1 MAKQTEGSVETVF
14 TASSSLLG
22 NKLLLRKWQ
31 YDAKSKTMKATASR
45 EFGFLR
51 ESETVE
57 RLLQTGSEPAY
68 LVLLTSKGESPQL
81 STVYY
86 FDAARLE
93 LVSSRAWAKIDAACM
108 RDNEL
113 LYASCDA
120 AMTCSVRGAVELKET
135 ATYATLNL
143 RQSVSR
149 VTAIE
154 SSGKDFLLLGES
166 AETPGLSVAIVVSG
180 GALLVPP
187 VPLAYGQQPR
197 LIKKSTGKQFSALL
211 SNSMCLNA
219 AHVNN
224 NNFNKCNFFKE

>member
-1 MAKQTEGSVETVF
+1 MVKQTEGSVETVF

-108 RDNEL
+108 RDSEL
-113 LYASCDA
+113 LYASK
-120 AMTCSVRGAVELKET
+120 ELMICRT
-135 ATYATLNL
+135 SWIQGRYFVYGRTYEFKLW
-143 RQSVSR
+143 S
-149 VTAIE
+149 
-154 SSGKDFLLLGES
+154 LL
-166 AETPGLSVAIVVSG
+166 
-180 GALLVPP
+180 
-187 VPLAYGQQPR
+187 
-197 LIKKSTGKQFSALL
+197 
-211 SNSMCLNA
+211 
-219 AHVNN
+219 
-224 NNFNKCNFFKE
+224 